1 MKAPAKVKDCKML
14 YFDEVCYILFNSA
27 KNFASIEKQSSTI
40 FFKEIMR
47 NKSGIQ
53 G

>member
-1 MKAPAKVKDCKML
+1 MKAPMKVKDCKML

-27 KNFASIEKQSSTI
+27 KNLASIESKVIQ
-40 FFKEIMR
+40 FFEEVMR